1 MCALDV
7 GRAECEHQAAAR
19 AALRQAEEDR
29 SHAKELQQDLEKC
42 RRELFAL
49 KAELAESER
58 SRQLEGMEKLRHL
71 GLQPEEANFVLSELE
86 LSDAGAAR
94 EVREVLFDGTPED
107 CTSECIMRWHRES
120 GLGAD
125 SLIAVQIQPGFD
137 SEGHAQSSG
146 SVVCTYDKRADAEEA
161 VMTLQDTVL
170 TSASGKQ
177 SRVQA
182 KLLSNASA
190 DRGAGLSPAA
200 VCTSPSAR
208 SMAMSE
214 RGVQSPVSETAKPS
228 RPKLVTGDSSES
240 LGHQW
245 SGTSSPVGKEAKT
258 VARAGRSDFVAQQN
272 DSPVAG
278 RGIGST
284 RDDGSAALQAS
295 ILEQRQKVEFLT
307 AENKKLRVCLEELQ
321 AKLHQLMGNC
331 TERGFGEAVNEI
343 ASRVGLKR
351 ILACPSRF
359 DFLYQ
364 DAFRRIERLE
374 DLRRRTLEERRK
386 LLEGCSKASEPSVRS
401 IVERSP
407 LVVLQQLLSEGPVGF
422 SLTSST
428 GSPKRCKRSKP
439 ASNGPNPEKPG
450 VQASKGHDVLLP
462 LILPKNTPGTASAP
476 NLRATNLQS
485 HSMEGRKLLD

>member
-1 MCALDV
+1 MQTFSQKLCRVCLSTMLSQGQDALSASLKRSEQELKAARQVPEPYAPPFRQGAREETKHGSLLIQGNEAAGSGVSVQSLKSWIPDSLSCMRPALTALQVKGGTGAPDADDRITFFAAWTFLEHAGILYLPTNLKLRKLAKFLEDQRILVLLIVKDKLQQIIDGNASASFVEELKSTMGLAPAPDVNKLEAGKANPICKRHAAVVRPRFIGTLLRLCALDV

-177 SRVQA
+177 S
-182 KLLSNASA
+182 
-190 DRGAGLSPAA
+190 
-200 VCTSPSAR
+200 
-208 SMAMSE
+208 
-214 RGVQSPVSETAKPS
+214 
-228 RPKLVTGDSSES
+228 
-240 LGHQW
+240 
-245 SGTSSPVGKEAKT
+245 
-258 VARAGRSDFVAQQN
+258 
-272 DSPVAG
+272 
-278 RGIGST
+278 
-284 RDDGSAALQAS
+284 
-295 ILEQRQKVEFLT
+295 
-307 AENKKLRVCLEELQ
+307 
-321 AKLHQLMGNC
+321 
-331 TERGFGEAVNEI
+331 
-343 ASRVGLKR
+343 
-351 ILACPSRF
+351 
-359 DFLYQ
+359 
-364 DAFRRIERLE
+364 
-374 DLRRRTLEERRK
+374 
-386 LLEGCSKASEPSVRS
+386 
-401 IVERSP
+401 
-407 LVVLQQLLSEGPVGF
+407 
-422 SLTSST
+422 
-428 GSPKRCKRSKP
+428 
-439 ASNGPNPEKPG
+439 
-450 VQASKGHDVLLP
+450 
-462 LILPKNTPGTASAP
+462 
-476 NLRATNLQS
+476 
-485 HSMEGRKLLD
+485 